1 MIDFWSFALDGP
13 AYFFGDP
20 GKKELLATLALNLV
34 KTYAASRAL
43 GLIPAKTN
51 GHWREKIS
59 SNCKPVAQNMHVTQF
74 YFIFGGKDSD
84 ELFAFRRDNRSTGG
98 QKERK
103 KNWSDGDSRALRC
116 EMQCMPQD
124 IWQSSH

>member
-1 MIDFWSFALDGP
+1 MIDFWSFALDSP

-20 GKKELLATLALNLV
+20 RKKELLALNLV

-51 GHWREKIS
+51 GHWREKIKFQLQA
-59 SNCKPVAQNMHVTQF
+59 CCTEHACHPIL
-74 YFIFGGKDSD
+74 FIFGGKDSD
-84 ELFAFRRDNRSTGG
+84 ELFAFRRDNRSTGAKRKG
-98 QKERK
+98 K